1 MSSAIRK
8 YAEIDYTYKGKWH
21 RSKMTAC
28 HPAAHHVSFL
38 ERDIQMLKENM
49 DVRTIDT
56 HYLKSEI
63 LASDRKV
70 TIIEGMSEKT
80 FHS

>member
-1 MSSAIRK
+1 
-8 YAEIDYTYKGKWH
+8 
-21 RSKMTAC
+21 
-28 HPAAHHVSFL
+28 
-38 ERDIQMLKENM
+38 MLKENM